1 MIRFRAMEP
10 ADLDRVIE
18 NETRAYEYPWTR
30 GNFSDCLTA
39 RHQCRVACLDGEII
53 GHGILSFGAGEA
65 HLLNVCICRDQQGHG
80 YGRRLVLHMLEHARM
95 RQADVVFLE
104 VRPSNVVACDLYRS
118 LGFNEIGVRRNYY
131 PAQKGHEDALV
142 MALDLCVGP
151 ER

>member
-1 MIRFRAMEP
+1 
-10 ADLDRVIE
+10 
-18 NETRAYEYPWTR
+18 
-30 GNFSDCLTA
+30 
-39 RHQCRVACLDGEII
+39 
-53 GHGILSFGAGEA
+53 
-65 HLLNVCICRDQQGHG
+65 
-80 YGRRLVLHMLEHARM
+80 M